1 MLIVCSS
8 GSSELGSGVASP
20 NSSIYLS
27 TTASPNHVGTKY
39 CTVSSTDSSSLY
51 YSVCG
56 DSLNSLLDDSFVSAP
71 RHASSGAE
79 SDASFDATV
88 VLGEAEEH
96 LISGSEQEP
105 LTLTGSSDLLAVIP
119 ELATPVNKHLLVGKS
134 SIGSSGGSS
143 AGNSGGN
150 RRYFDNTFAND
161 CTSVFCNEGE
171 QTLTLSASKR
181 HSENLL
187 ESQQASEL
195 EFRSADQVDFNS
207 VPAFDSPLRRP
218 TFSLGIPSARLPVK
232 EPLLLP
238 QRSQSTSDSCQT
250 LTKSGRQLLLSN
262 ETQNVIEEFESP
274 LANKKGKEDLD
285 SSFLGQSVFEETGIN
300 TEDSVHNKTFDCD
313 LENQD
318 STVLLPFLQPNNSSA
333 HPEAK
338 IVDNDS
344 STVSILDTTLE
355 ASLELQKD
363 EKMSTVYEQDDFDFE
378 AIADP
383 FKSSNKMMADSPPL
397 PRRNADIDYDDID
410 FDAIENPFASGN
422 KMMQNTPPDEA
433 PAPITKFSNNNVES
447 LPTADMSSTPGSYY
461 YPVFL
466 LKCFYL

>member
-1 MLIVCSS
+1 M
-8 GSSELGSGVASP
+8 
-20 NSSIYLS
+20 
-27 TTASPNHVGTKY
+27 
-39 CTVSSTDSSSLY
+39 
-51 YSVCG
+51 
-56 DSLNSLLDDSFVSAP
+56 
-71 RHASSGAE
+71 
-79 SDASFDATV
+79 
-88 VLGEAEEH
+88 
-96 LISGSEQEP
+96 
-105 LTLTGSSDLLAVIP
+105 
-119 ELATPVNKHLLVGKS
+119 
-134 SIGSSGGSS
+134 
-143 AGNSGGN
+143 
-150 RRYFDNTFAND
+150 
-161 CTSVFCNEGE
+161 
-171 QTLTLSASKR
+171 
-181 HSENLL
+181 
-187 ESQQASEL
+187 
-195 EFRSADQVDFNS
+195 
-207 VPAFDSPLRRP
+207 
-218 TFSLGIPSARLPVK
+218 
-232 EPLLLP
+232 
-238 QRSQSTSDSCQT
+238 
-250 LTKSGRQLLLSN
+250 
-262 ETQNVIEEFESP
+262 IEEFESP

-300 TEDSVHNKTFDCD
+300 TEDSVHNKTFDCY

-333 HPEAK
+333 HPETK

-433 PAPITKFSNNNVES
+433 PAPITNFSNNNVES
-447 LPTADMSSTPGSYY
+447 LPTADVSSTPGSYY

-466 LKCFYL
+466 LKCFNL